1 MMILLG
7 IATLMSVGMLQSAL
21 LLVDQSR
28 QPCPMENQYHET
40 EKTVFL
46 AKKQYHSLRVLFFRS
61 HFGKARL
68 CKGLHKT
75 VVRTSLPEELLTRS
89 LGLHVGY

>member
-1 MMILLG
+1 MDIYKIFDEFQAIIIL
-7 IATLMSVGMLQSAL
+7 
-21 LLVDQSR
+21 QSR

-61 HFGKARL
+61 HFDKARL
-68 CKGLHKT
+68 CKGMHKT
-75 VVRTSLPEELLTRS
+75 VARTSLQESEKNSQGP
-89 LGLHVGY
+89 